1 MSDIEIIRTEEVI
14 AAEIRVIKE
23 QTRVAVL
30 SGAIEIGRRLAEA
43 KAIVPHGQWGAWLE
57 ENVDYSERTAQ
68 NSHARVRGIWQKTK
82 SAGICGF
89 ELFQGAGAVGFAVGR
104 TLGVDRER
112 RGGKH
117 DHAGA

>member
-43 KAIVPHGQWGAWLE
+43 KAIVPHGQWGAWHGMSFAMARC
-57 ENVDYSERTAQ
+57 VERILAASKRQ
-68 NSHARVRGIWQKTK
+68 NGWSIP
-82 SAGICGF
+82 
-89 ELFQGAGAVGFAVGR
+89 
-104 TLGVDRER
+104 
-112 RGGKH
+112 
-117 DHAGA
+117 